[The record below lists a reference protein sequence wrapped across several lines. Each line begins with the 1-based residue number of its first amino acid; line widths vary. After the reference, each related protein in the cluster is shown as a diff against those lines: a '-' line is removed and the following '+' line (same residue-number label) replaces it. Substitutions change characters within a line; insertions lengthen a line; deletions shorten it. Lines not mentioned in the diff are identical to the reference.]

1 MPPASTTA
9 GPGGSEQ
16 AAPSAEKTD
25 EQDPK
30 KTEKYWRDRIEAANA
45 ELQRNQL
52 FLDSLQ
58 SRVNALNTD
67 FVNRDDPAQRAMIAN
82 DRQTA
87 LAEMD
92 RVRQA
97 IETLKKQIVD
107 IPIDAAEVNKDDIIA
122 LSHYGFFSI
131 NATAKT
137 TIYIDDKNIGDTPL
151 TRLPL
156 KPGPH
161 TVKAVGPKGKSKI
174 IKIAIVAGRDDDEGM
189 ITW

>member
-1 MPPASTTA
+1 MSVRIRLLSAGLALAVSGATVAFAQSLGEVAKKEEHRRKTTKAAGKVYTNKDLGPEGTKPAPAPLPPASTTA

-16 AAPSAEKTD
+16 AAPAAEKTD

-107 IPIDAAEVNKDDIIA
+107 IEEEARQAGVP
-122 LSHYGFFSI
+122 
-131 NATAKT
+131 
-137 TIYIDDKNIGDTPL
+137 
-151 TRLPL
+151 
-156 KPGPH
+156 PGWL
-161 TVKAVGPKGKSKI
+161 
-174 IKIAIVAGRDDDEGM
+174 R
-189 ITW
+189 